1 MTQSTSE
8 RGSGCEQALAELE
21 AYLDGELPEASL
33 RQVREHLRACWP
45 CTDRATF
52 EEQLRVLVRK
62 GCIDHAPPDLVVRVR
77 ERLVVRNLAEE

>member
-1 MTQSTSE
+1 MTQSTFE
-8 RGSGCEQALAELE
+8 PGSGCEQALAELE

-33 RQVREHLRACWP
+33 RQIREHLRACWP

-62 GCIDHAPPDLVVRVR
+62 GCVDHAPPDLVVRVR
-77 ERLVVRNLAEE
+77 RRLVVRDPVDE